1 MNSHMREWLLG
12 ALLCLI
18 PGVALG
24 QQSDMQVPK
33 SQIPEDNAP
42 STKPRHDQ
50 KLSTKEVDEKLRNG
64 FDNKNPAYAGSNIQV
79 VVEDQSI
86 TLTGTVQSEGQREMA
101 LQLARAYADDRTIID
116 RLVIQ

>member
-64 FDNKNPAYAGSNIQV
+64 FDNKNAAYAGSNIQV

-101 LQLARAYADDRTIID
+101 LQLARAYADDRRIID